1 MSDLDGGGLILGKI
15 WRSLG
20 LKEFCDQLTV
30 SHFEGKL
37 GEFSDYGFTREQSIA
52 VELLTQSASNGHHRA
67 SCMSCFTS

>member
-1 MSDLDGGGLILGKI
+1 M
-15 WRSLG
+15 
-20 LKEFCDQLTV
+20 EFCDQLTV

-37 GEFSDYGFTREQSIA
+37 GEFSDYGFTTEQSIA